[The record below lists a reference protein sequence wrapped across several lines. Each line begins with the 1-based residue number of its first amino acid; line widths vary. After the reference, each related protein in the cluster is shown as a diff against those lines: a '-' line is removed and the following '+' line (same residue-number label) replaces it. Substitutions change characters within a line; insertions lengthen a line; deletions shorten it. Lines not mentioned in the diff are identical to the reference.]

1 MDNKKN
7 SNSNDKLERA
17 KKIAEHSSNISSLFD
32 DISGFIFRIFRWFS
46 SLIDKLF
53 FSSKYMVLFAFFLA
67 CLMYLLVNFNSE
79 SIKSVLSSSKTIS
92 SVPVSVRYNSESFEV
107 SGVPLT
113 CDVIITG
120 DAANVNSA
128 ANRSGYCM
136 INLEGYTE
144 GQHLVDIVPTGFGD
158 NVSAIAN
165 PSKAQITLKRKTTAQ
180 FDISYDFINLNDLNS
195 RYILGIPQF
204 DIVNGKVNIRASQ
217 DTLDSIAL
225 VKALIDVSGKTEDF
239 EIDAPLAAYNA
250 KGQLVDAEIVPN
262 TVKATIKVSS
272 PHKTVPI
279 LLNISGE
286 APTGYS
292 LDSVVMDHQSTEIY
306 ASEAILAGINE
317 VTVNLDLSA
326 ISGDADIVQPVVLPA
341 GVSAADVTMVN
352 IKATLSESVTKE
364 LNNVPI
370 VYRNNI
376 NSLVASQVSTTQATV
391 TVTGT
396 ANTIQSVSAS
406 DIVVFVDVKDLEA
419 GTYDLPL
426 QIQKVS
432 NTYCSFVADPSF
444 INITLT
450 SQE

>member
-1 MDNKKN
+1 MDKKN
-7 SNSNDKLERA
+7 NPNSNDKLERA
-17 KKIAEHSSNISSLFD
+17 KKIAEHSNNISSIFD
-32 DISGFIFRIFRWFS
+32 DISRFIFRIFRWFS
-46 SLIDKLF
+46 LLIDKLF

-92 SVPVSVRYNSESFEV
+92 SVPVTVRYNSESFEV
-107 SGVPLT
+107 SGVPSV

-120 DAANVNSA
+120 DAANVNNA
-128 ANRSGYCM
+128 ANRSGYCL

-158 NVSAIAN
+158 NVSSVSN
-165 PSKAQITLKRKTTAQ
+165 PSQAQITLKRKTTAQ
-180 FDISYDFINLNDLNS
+180 FDISYDFINLNNLDS
-195 RYILGIPQF
+195 RYILGTPEFEIL
-204 DIVNGKVNIRASQ
+204 NGKVNIRASQ

-239 EIDAPLAAYNA
+239 VVDAPLAAYNS
-250 KGQLVDAEIVPN
+250 KGQLVNADIVPS
-262 TVKATIKVSS
+262 TVKATVKVSS

-279 LLNISGE
+279 VLNISGE
-286 APTGYS
+286 APNGYS

-306 ASEAILAGINE
+306 ANESILAGINE
-317 VTVNLDLSA
+317 VTVKLDLST
-326 ISGDADIVQPVVLPA
+326 ISGDTDVIQPVILPN
-341 GVSAADVTMVN
+341 GVSASDVTMVS
-352 IKATLSESVTKE
+352 IKATLSETVTKE

-370 VYRNNI
+370 VYRNNA
-376 NSLVASQVSTTQATV
+376 NGLVASQVSTTLATV
-391 TVTGT
+391 TVSGT

-406 DIVVFVDVKDLEA
+406 DIVIYVDVEGLEA

-426 QIQKVS
+426 AIQKVT
-432 NTYCSFVADPSF
+432 NTYCSFAVNPSY
-444 INITLT
+444 INITLV